1 MKAMLLVLVVL
12 LALVAAFA
20 VQNPGIIVFRF
31 LTYSGYT
38 SLLVVIVAAFA
49 AGMVS
54 AGLAGLPGFFRRRSE
69 AAPRRDGSGS
79 SRPRSEISRENPGGR
94 RPPRPGERRER
105 SFPLRQRAE
114 TAPLPAAVLPRDR
127 ARRHARP

>member
-1 MKAMLLVLVVL
+1 MKFSMIVLIVL

-20 VQNPGIIVFRF
+20 VQNPGVIVVRF

-49 AGMVS
+49 AGVAS

-69 AAPRRDGSGS
+69 AGAASRRIRELEAEVGDLKGKTGGPTPFAP
-79 SRPRSEISRENPGGR
+79 
-94 RPPRPGERRER
+94 
-105 SFPLRQRAE
+105 
-114 TAPLPAAVLPRDR
+114 
-127 ARRHARP
+127 